1 LRLGVSI
8 ISLRP
13 FRLRGNFFC
22 GGWNSFARRADRAGF
37 SNSLWRKQLRRRFG
51 PTPFRPA
58 AGAATKRN
66 LQLLARQ
73 TLAAQNAPP
82 TLTPV
87 DMR

>member
-1 LRLGVSI
+1 MPCFTQTGQ
-8 ISLRP
+8 
-13 FRLRGNFFC
+13 FRKDRFLLYLTPIDRFDE
-22 GGWNSFARRADRAGF
+22 ALRAGF